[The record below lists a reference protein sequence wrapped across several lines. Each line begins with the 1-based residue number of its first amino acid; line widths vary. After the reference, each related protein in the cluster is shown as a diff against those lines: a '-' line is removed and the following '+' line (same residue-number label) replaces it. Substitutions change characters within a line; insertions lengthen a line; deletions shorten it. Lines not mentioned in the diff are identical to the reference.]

1 MLRDRNIT
9 VFQEKVKIAIDRKQ
23 EIIPLAEEQMLIE
36 TTRKQNT
43 RLKYDTQR
51 EKEMRGLRG
60 GRRSPVSVRNVMHLI
75 RKLYI
80 IIIVNTIES
89 EYYY

>member
-9 VFQEKVKIAIDRKQ
+9 VFQEKVKIAINRKQ

-60 GRRSPVSVRNVMHLI
+60 GCRSPVSVRNVMHLI